1 MGAIQAEE
9 RTATIP
15 MERILDAQTASIVDQ
30 IKLLLQDLRAK
41 GLDEDQIATLVRKDE
56 GSGRVIIDR
65 GYLVLKDEG
74 GIKIRLTPMERT
86 LYIFLA
92 KHKDG
97 VKQDEL
103 WRYWKELYK
112 IYESQTV
119 YGDTEMI
126 ADSVDALC
134 EDDMATLRT
143 NISRIKKKIKEKAGD
158 WASQRYGIKR
168 DDNNQYILNVVLD

>member
-1 MGAIQAEE
+1 
-9 RTATIP
+9 

-30 IKLLLQDLRAK
+30 IKLLLQDLKAK

-65 GYLVLKDEG
+65 GYLILLDEYRV
-74 GIKIRLTPMERT
+74 KIRLTPMERT

-92 KHKDG
+92 RQQDG

-112 IYESQTV
+112 IYQSQTV

-126 ADSVDALC
+126 ADSIDALC

-143 NISRIKKKIKEKAGD
+143 NISRIKKKIKDKAGD
-158 WASQRYGIKR
+158 WASQRYGIRR
-168 DDNNQYILNVVLD
+168 DDENRYVLNVQMD

>member
-1 MGAIQAEE
+1 
-9 RTATIP
+9 

-41 GLDEDQIATLVRKDE
+41 GLDEEQITTLVRKDE

-65 GYLVLKDEG
+65 GYLILLDEDRV
-74 GIKIRLTPMERT
+74 KIRLTPMERT

-92 KHKDG
+92 RQQDG

-112 IYESQTV
+112 IYQSQTV

-126 ADSVDALC
+126 ADSIDALC

-143 NISRIKKKIKEKAGD
+143 NISRIKKKIKDKAGD
-158 WASQRYGIKR
+158 WASQRYGIRR
-168 DDNNQYILNVVLD
+168 DDENRYVLNVQMD

>member
-1 MGAIQAEE
+1 
-9 RTATIP
+9 

-41 GLDEDQIATLVRKDE
+41 GVGEDQIASLVRKDE

-65 GYLVLKDEG
+65 GYLVLLDEG
-74 GIKIRLTPMERT
+74 KVKIRLTPMERT

-92 KHKDG
+92 RQQEG

-103 WRYWKELYK
+103 WRYWKDLFR

-119 YGDTEMI
+119 YGDGELI
-126 ADSVDALC
+126 ADSIDALC
-134 EDDMATLRT
+134 EDDMSTLRT
-143 NISRIKKKIKEKAGD
+143 NISRIKKKIKDKVGD
-158 WASQRYGIKR
+158 WVSQRYVIRKDEENR
-168 DDNNQYILNVVLD
+168 YFLNVRLD

>member
-1 MGAIQAEE
+1 
-9 RTATIP
+9 
-15 MERILDAQTASIVDQ
+15 MERILDAQTASVVDQ
-30 IKLLLQDLRAK
+30 IKQLLQDLRAK
-41 GLDEDQIATLVRKDE
+41 GFDEDQIATIVRKDE
-56 GSGRVIIDR
+56 GNGRVIVDR

-86 LYIFLA
+86 LYIFLVRHA
-92 KHKDG
+92 EG
-97 VKQDEL
+97 IKQDEL
-103 WRYWKELYK
+103 WMHWKELYK

-143 NISRIKKKIKEKAGD
+143 NISRIKKKIKDKAGD
-158 WASQRYGIKR
+158 WASLRYGIRR
-168 DDNNQYILNVVLD
+168 DDKNRYVLNVHMD

>member
-1 MGAIQAEE
+1 
-9 RTATIP
+9 

-65 GYLVLKDEG
+65 GYLILLDEDRV
-74 GIKIRLTPMERT
+74 KIRLTPMERT
-86 LYIFLA
+86 LYIFMA
-92 KHKDG
+92 RQQDG

-112 IYESQTV
+112 IYQGQTV

-126 ADSVDALC
+126 ADSIDALC

-143 NISRIKKKIKEKAGD
+143 NISRIKKKIKDKAGD
-158 WASQRYGIKR
+158 WASQRYGIRR
-168 DDNNQYILNVVLD
+168 DDENRYVLNVQMD

>member
-1 MGAIQAEE
+1 
-9 RTATIP
+9 
-15 MERILDAQTASIVDQ
+15 MERILDAQTASIVDR

-65 GYLVLKDEG
+65 GYLILLDEDRV
-74 GIKIRLTPMERT
+74 KIRLTPMERT

-92 KHKDG
+92 RQQDG

-112 IYESQTV
+112 IYQSQTV

-126 ADSVDALC
+126 ADSIDALC

-143 NISRIKKKIKEKAGD
+143 NISRIKKKIKDKAGD
-158 WASQRYGIKR
+158 WASQRYGIRR
-168 DDNNQYILNVVLD
+168 DDENRYVLNVQMD

>member
-1 MGAIQAEE
+1 
-9 RTATIP
+9 

-41 GLDEDQIATLVRKDE
+41 GVGEDQIASLVRKDE
-56 GSGRVIIDR
+56 GSGKVVVDR
-65 GYLVLKDEG
+65 GYLILLDEG
-74 GIKIRLTPMERT
+74 KVKIRLTPMERT

-92 KHKDG
+92 RQREG

-126 ADSVDALC
+126 ADSIDALC

-143 NISRIKKKIKEKAGD
+143 NISRIKKKIKDKAGD
-158 WASQRYGIKR
+158 WASQRYGIRR
-168 DDNNQYILNVVLD
+168 DEENRYVLNVQID

>member
-1 MGAIQAEE
+1 
-9 RTATIP
+9 

-30 IKLLLQDLRAK
+30 IKLLLQNLRAK

-65 GYLVLKDEG
+65 GYLILLDEARV
-74 GIKIRLTPMERT
+74 KIRLTPMERT

-92 KHKDG
+92 RQQDG

-126 ADSVDALC
+126 ADSIDALC

-143 NISRIKKKIKEKAGD
+143 NISRIKKKIKDKAGD
-158 WASQRYGIKR
+158 WASQRYGIRR
-168 DDNNQYILNVVLD
+168 DDENRYVLNVQMD

>member
-1 MGAIQAEE
+1 
-9 RTATIP
+9 

-30 IKLLLQDLRAK
+30 IKLLLQDLRAM

-65 GYLVLKDEG
+65 GYLILLDEARV
-74 GIKIRLTPMERT
+74 KIRLTPMERT

-92 KHKDG
+92 RQQEG

-112 IYESQTV
+112 IYQSQTV

-126 ADSVDALC
+126 ADSIDALC

-143 NISRIKKKIKEKAGD
+143 NISRIKKKIKDKAGD
-158 WASQRYGIKR
+158 WASQRYGIRK
-168 DDNNQYILNVVLD
+168 NEENKYVLNVQMD

>member
-1 MGAIQAEE
+1 MG
-9 RTATIP
+9 
-15 MERILDAQTASIVDQ
+15 RILDAQTASIVDQ

-65 GYLVLKDEG
+65 GYLILLDEG
-74 GIKIRLTPMERT
+74 RVKIRLTPMERT

-92 KHKDG
+92 RQQDG

-112 IYESQTV
+112 IYQSQTV

-126 ADSVDALC
+126 ADSIDAIC

-143 NISRIKKKIKEKAGD
+143 NISRIKKKIKDKAGD
-158 WASQRYGIKR
+158 WASQRYGIRR
-168 DDNNQYILNVVLD
+168 DDENRYVLNVQMD

>member
-1 MGAIQAEE
+1 MG
-9 RTATIP
+9 
-15 MERILDAQTASIVDQ
+15 RILDAQTASIVDQ

-41 GLDEDQIATLVRKDE
+41 GLNEDQIATLVRKDE

-65 GYLVLKDEG
+65 GYLILLDEG
-74 GIKIRLTPMERT
+74 RVKIRLTPMERT

-92 KHKDG
+92 RQQDG

-112 IYESQTV
+112 IYQSQTV

-126 ADSVDALC
+126 ADSIDAIC

-143 NISRIKKKIKEKAGD
+143 NISRIKKKIKDKAGD
-158 WASQRYGIKR
+158 WASQRYGIRR
-168 DDNNQYILNVVLD
+168 DDENRYVLNVQMD

>member
-1 MGAIQAEE
+1 
-9 RTATIP
+9 

-65 GYLVLKDEG
+65 GYLILLDEARV
-74 GIKIRLTPMERT
+74 KIRLTPMERT

-92 KHKDG
+92 RQQDG

-112 IYESQTV
+112 IYQSQTV

-126 ADSVDALC
+126 ADSIDALC

-143 NISRIKKKIKEKAGD
+143 NISRIKKKIKDKAGD
-158 WASQRYGIKR
+158 WASQRYGIRR
-168 DDNNQYILNVVLD
+168 DDENRYVLNVQMD